1 MASQE
6 SVTARPGWLL
16 TLVGGVPGATDVAA
30 APPALPAEAA
40 AAEVREQ
47 AAGEPAGDEHD
58 RRDDEQPPPAPE
70 QATQGAGHPV
80 AVPA

>member
-30 APPALPAEAA
+30 APPALPAEAR
-40 AAEVREQ
+40 AAEVREET
-47 AAGEPAGDEHD
+47 ARESAGHEHD
-58 RRDDEQPPPAPE
+58 RRDHEQPPPAE
-70 QATQGAGHPV
+70 QANQGGGHPV